1 MDNLCIKCK
10 GKGLCGKPCKILSR
24 FKEAFP
30 KPKIHFSGESPPE
43 IFVGRVGYP
52 FVNSGIFAPSD
63 GSSLAGFS
71 TAEDWSKN
79 NFSIENVLRLR
90 SRLVYGQNKTD
101 IKSRSSF
108 KKITQELALSSKP
121 LLTEFFLKR
130 EPRFDFKFDS
140 VFRPIMNSAPIR
152 KVVLEEN
159 PKVLKKVEYLTA
171 DSDSL
176 ATTAI
181 KELSSYIKVD
191 HIQKLLSVGLLGL
204 KSSRKMVPTRWAI
217 TATDD
222 IVSKYLL
229 EKVKYYSELSEFF
242 VFSGSFLG
250 NYIKVLFLPG
260 KFSFE
265 AIEVWF
271 NREDSQKDSN
281 AVTSDYETFFGR
293 KDYASN
299 VTGGY
304 YAMRL
309 SVTECLEKM
318 KRQAT
323 VLVFREI
330 LPEYYAPLGVGIVR
344 ECTRR
349 ALSNSPERFDSL
361 QSALDYLGGKIM
373 TPIEDLKNRS
383 WVLGNYGK
391 QKTLKEFFN

>member
-1 MDNLCIKCK
+1 MESLCIRCK
-10 GKGLCGKPCKILSR
+10 GKGFCGGPCKILNKFR
-24 FKEAFP
+24 EAFP

-43 IFVGRVGYP
+43 VFVGRAGYP
-52 FVNSGIFAPSD
+52 FVSSGILAPND

-71 TAEDWSKN
+71 TAEEWSSN

-90 SRLVYGQNKTD
+90 SRLVYGRNKIE
-101 IKSRSSF
+101 IKSKSNF
-108 KKITQELALSSKP
+108 KKVIQDLALSSKP

-130 EPRFDFKFDS
+130 KPILEINLDS
-140 VFRPIMNSAPIR
+140 VFRPIMNSAPIKR
-152 KVVLEEN
+152 VVLEEN
-159 PKVLKKVEYLTA
+159 PKIIKKVDYLTS

-181 KELSSYIKVD
+181 KELYSSVNVD

-204 KSSRKMVPTRWAI
+204 KSSRKMVPTRWSI

-222 IVSKYLL
+222 VISKYLL
-229 EKVKYYSELSEFF
+229 EKIRYYSELNEFF

-265 AIEVWF
+265 AMEVWF
-271 NREDSQKDSN
+271 GRDFLKSSKTFTN
-281 AVTSDYETFFGR
+281 DYETFFGR
-293 KDYASN
+293 KSYASK

-309 SVTECLEKM
+309 PVAEYLERV

-349 ALSNSPERFDSL
+349 ALSNAPEKFDSL
-361 QSALDYLGGKIM
+361 QSVLNYLKGKIK
-373 TPIEDLKNRS
+373 ISLEELNGGSWILK
-383 WVLGNYGK
+383 NYGK
-391 QKTLKEFFN
+391 QKTLKDFLT